1 MSKFNELS
9 IYWKA
14 AIDEHIFKRVCEC
27 KIPEPKIKNSENGI
41 STYCGKC
48 SKAIIK

>member
-1 MSKFNELS
+1 MEGKESENNLIKVEQDRFM
-9 IYWKA
+9 
-14 AIDEHIFKRVCEC
+14 RVCTC

-48 SKAIIK
+48 SKTIIK